1 MSVPVALPV
10 PVTLTASERLSGHA
24 AVVAA
29 RLLLTVT
36 RGRPAPLVTVLRIA
50 QRGTRPATMAHAQRA
65 RAIVET
71 VSLRCASH
79 HGCLL
84 RSLAILLLCRWRGRH
99 VTWRVGVCSPP
110 PMSHAWVEAAGQSVG
125 EPFDPC
131 LLYTPIITV
140 RPGRIALR

>member
-1 MSVPVALPV
+1 VNVPVALPA
-10 PVTLTASERLSGHA
+10 PVTLTAGERLSGHA

-29 RLLLTVT
+29 RLLLAVT

-50 QRGTRPATMAHAQRA
+50 QHGTRPATIAHAQRA
-65 RAIVET
+65 RTIVET

-84 RSLAILLLCRWRGRH
+84 RSLAILLLCRWCGQR
-99 VTWRVGVCSPP
+99 VTWRVGVHSPP
-110 PMSHAWVEAAGQSVG
+110 PTSHAWVEAAGLPVG

-131 LLYTPIITV
+131 LLYTAIITV
-140 RPGRIALR
+140 GPARMALR

>member
-1 MSVPVALPV
+1 MSVPVVLPP
-10 PVTLTASERLSGHA
+10 PVALTAGERLSGHA

-50 QRGTRPATMAHAQRA
+50 QHGTRPGTITHAQRA

-84 RSLAILLLCRWRGRH
+84 RSLAILVLCRWCGQC
-99 VTWRVGVCSPP
+99 VTWRVGVHSPP
-110 PMSHAWVEAAGQSVG
+110 PTSHAWVEAAGQPVG

-140 RPGRIALR
+140 RPGRTALR